1 MRDNLRNAVATD
13 IPEPYEVAPFELD
26 HDITRRDSWLFAPLI
41 AAAVTLPI
49 VATVL
54 LGASA
59 WNLATNNEA
68 SLYSSQP
75 TTFAS
80 RWPNR
85 EMPLVVVR

>member
-1 MRDNLRNAVATD
+1 
-13 IPEPYEVAPFELD
+13 
-26 HDITRRDSWLFAPLI
+26 
-41 AAAVTLPI
+41 
-49 VATVL
+49 VL